1 MISEKEVKHIAL
13 LARVELKREEVIK
26 FQKELSA
33 ILDFFETLKE
43 VDTSKVDYD
52 FHLLKDYFLKS
63 VELMREDIFEP
74 KSQEIAKKLMELVPQ
89 KEGNYIK
96 VKAVF

>member
-13 LARVELKREEVIK
+13 LARVELKGEEVIK

-74 KSQEIAKKLMELVPQ
+74 KSQEIAKKLMELAPQ

-96 VKAVF
+96 IKAVF